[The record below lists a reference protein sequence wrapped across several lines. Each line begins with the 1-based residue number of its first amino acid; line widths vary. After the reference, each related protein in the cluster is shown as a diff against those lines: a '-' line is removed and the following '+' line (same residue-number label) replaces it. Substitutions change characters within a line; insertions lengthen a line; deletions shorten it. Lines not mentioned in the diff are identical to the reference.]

1 MAGDPA
7 KRTALINSYKTHQ
20 ETFGSAFREYEALL
34 NSEEERGLYENVRT
48 TTTEFFKQALAI
60 SEAMTSGDVES
71 AAQLIDLQQA
81 AYEKAVS
88 SLQKWTDYNIKG
100 TQKDADKSAAANTT
114 GKSLAIGLTLTA
126 ATLAITF
133 AVLFSNYFIRT
144 ILAISSVVEKAANG
158 DLRELVVIKTKD
170 ELGQFADA
178 FNQMIV
184 KLRDLI
190 GDISLASQNV
200 AAAAEE
206 ISATTEE
213 IAGGNAIQASE
224 AQNITDMFQYLR
236 RASDSVVASA
246 DRAADM
252 SRKTHQGAEEGERMI
267 QASTRSMGQLSQQ
280 MSLLEKDSN
289 KIGEIIGVIND
300 IADQT
305 NLLALNAAIEAARAG
320 EQGRGFAVVA
330 DEVRKLAERSGDAT
344 KEIAS
349 IIQGMQNNTR
359 DSVKAVE
366 AAAGLSN
373 KTGQAF
379 VQIIRMVNE
388 TAEQVE
394 SITVESQV
402 SPINRSM

>member
-1 MAGDPA
+1 
-7 KRTALINSYKTHQ
+7 
-20 ETFGSAFREYEALL
+20 
-34 NSEEERGLYENVRT
+34 
-48 TTTEFFKQALAI
+48 
-60 SEAMTSGDVES
+60 MTSGDVES

>member
-1 MAGDPA
+1 
-7 KRTALINSYKTHQ
+7 
-20 ETFGSAFREYEALL
+20 
-34 NSEEERGLYENVRT
+34 
-48 TTTEFFKQALAI
+48 
-60 SEAMTSGDVES
+60 
-71 AAQLIDLQQA
+71 
-81 AYEKAVS
+81 
-88 SLQKWTDYNIKG
+88 
-100 TQKDADKSAAANTT
+100 
-114 GKSLAIGLTLTA
+114 
-126 ATLAITF
+126 
-133 AVLFSNYFIRT
+133 
-144 ILAISSVVEKAANG
+144 
-158 DLRELVVIKTKD
+158 
-170 ELGQFADA
+170 
-178 FNQMIV
+178 MIV